1 MLQASVNRPSG
12 MLSTR
17 CPRVC
22 GGFRKPL
29 LKAPVL
35 RKSFLCAASSESSS
49 EAPPASQPKTYS
61 VEFSTRQP
69 AGLVFAQKGGSTGP
83 VYVDE
88 ITPGGQADKTGMIQ
102 TGDVLIRCSAMLLK
116 DGTEDK
122 LQKEGYGQRLY
133 NNWERVNFDCRGQ
146 EFKHVMSALKSN
158 SSRLMVP
165 DLSMTFQRN

>member
-83 VYVDE
+83 GADYQAAVGSLWHAVYVDE

-102 TGDVLIRCSAMLLK
+102 TGDVLIRH
-116 DGTEDK
+116 
-122 LQKEGYGQRLY
+122 
-133 NNWERVNFDCRGQ
+133 VQ
-146 EFKHVMSALKSN
+146 EHWDARTSL
-158 SSRLMVP
+158 
-165 DLSMTFQRN
+165 